1 MKKVNIITLIVALI
15 CVYAILTIKLGI
27 FWRIGTSENAD
38 NINEIILN
46 LSYSL
51 LAAVFFYIFI
61 EAIPFYFKRKKIRVV
76 ILNKLHE
83 LKGNIHKAKTAIY
96 LPPFR
101 DMPSTKTE
109 FVEDFENK
117 DMNDAYQLGVGGFKN
132 LKDFFAHNKINIRT
146 QIQDVLGYSSFLTE
160 REIEVLAAINISKYV
175 NDYFFVKDFEMLKM
189 RADLYDNQKEIGE
202 SIFAIDKLINT
213 IQTRNNKRTL

>member
-1 MKKVNIITLIVALI
+1 MRKADIITVVVALI
-15 CVYAILTIKLGI
+15 CIYAILTIKLDM
-27 FWRIGTSENAD
+27 FWRICVSENAD

-61 EAIPFYFKRKKIRVV
+61 EAIPFYLTRNKIRVV
-76 ILNKLHE
+76 ILNKLNE
-83 LKGNIHKAKTAIY
+83 LKGSIHKAKTAIY
-96 LPPFR
+96 LPSFR
-101 DMPSTKTE
+101 NIPNTETE
-109 FVEDFENK
+109 FVKDFSNK
-117 DMNDAYQLGVGGFKN
+117 DMSDAYQLGVGGFKD

-146 QIQDVLGYSSFLTE
+146 QIQDILSYSSFLTE
-160 REIEVLAAINISKYV
+160 TEIEILASINTSKYV
-175 NDYFFVKDFEMLKM
+175 NDYFFVKDFEMLKI

-213 IQTRNNKRTL
+213 IQTRNKKKTL